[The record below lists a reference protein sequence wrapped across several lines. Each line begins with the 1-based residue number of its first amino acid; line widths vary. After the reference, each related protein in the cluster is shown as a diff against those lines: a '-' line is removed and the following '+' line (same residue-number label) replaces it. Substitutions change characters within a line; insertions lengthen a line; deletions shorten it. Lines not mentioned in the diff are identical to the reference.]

1 MVDIVKMYDLPA
13 FNHITQAGNLPPLTE
28 QTILMINTIARRVG
42 APTYQRTP
50 VFKKRSHVV
59 ANHQGRRPRQRQ
71 TITGADWAAMRNFK
85 TTKLEKNEEGLDRDI
100 DMIRSSLNKI
110 TATNYNDMKT
120 SIIEVLGKVIE
131 SNPPEADLMKV
142 GTSIFEIGSANK
154 FWSKLYA
161 GLYRDLIETFPL
173 MKPIYEKSLSTFLEL
188 FDEIR
193 FVSAEED
200 YDEFCRINKE
210 NSKRRAMSSFFIHL
224 MNNGVVLPSQMLD
237 LTLLLIEKFK
247 TLMDE
252 EGRRNEVEELAEN
265 LLILIGQ
272 GVTSM
277 DDEEGWSIVVEFVEM
292 LLSCDVHKHSSLSSK
307 SIFKFMDIEDD
318 IV

>member
-1 MVDIVKMYDLPA
+1 MVDLVKMYDLPQFVQVA
-13 FNHITQAGNLPPLTE
+13 QSGNLPPLSE

-50 VFKKRSHVV
+50 VFKKRGHTMN
-59 ANHQGRRPRQRQ
+59 NHQGRRPRQQR

-85 TTKLEKNEEGLDRDI
+85 TTTLEKNEEGLEYDI
-100 DMIRSSLNKI
+100 DMIRTSLNKI

-120 SIIEVLGKVIE
+120 SIIDVLGKVIE

-161 GLYRDLIETFPL
+161 ELYRDLIVAFPP

-193 FVSAEED
+193 FVSAEKD

-224 MNNGVVLPSQMLD
+224 MNNGVVHSSQMLG
-237 LTLLLIEKFK
+237 LTLRLIDKFK

-272 GVTSM
+272 GVASM
-277 DDEEGWSIVVEFVEM
+277 EDEEGWPEVVSFVEM
-292 LLSCDVHKHSSLSSK
+292 LLACDVHRHSSLSSK

-318 IV
+318 VV

>member
-1 MVDIVKMYDLPA
+1 MVDIVKVYDLPA
-13 FNHITQAGNLPPLTE
+13 FSHVMQSRDLVPLSE

-50 VFKKRSHVV
+50 VFKKRAHGVN
-59 ANHQGRRPRQRQ
+59 NHQGRRPRQRQ

-85 TTKLEKNEEGLDRDI
+85 TTKLEKNEEGLEHDLDL
-100 DMIRSSLNKI
+100 IRSSLNKI
-110 TATNYNDMKT
+110 TATNYNSMKT
-120 SIIEVLGKVIE
+120 SITEVLGKIID

-161 GLYRDLIETFPL
+161 ELYRDLIATFPL
-173 MKPIYEKSLSTFLEL
+173 MRSIYEKSLSAFLEL

-224 MNNGVVLPSQMLD
+224 MNNGVIHPNQMLE
-237 LTLLLIEKFK
+237 LTLRLIEKFT

-272 GVTSM
+272 GAASM
-277 DDEEGWSIVVEFVEM
+277 EGGDRWPDVVRFVEM
-292 LLSCDVHKHSSLSSK
+292 LLACDVRKHSSLSSK